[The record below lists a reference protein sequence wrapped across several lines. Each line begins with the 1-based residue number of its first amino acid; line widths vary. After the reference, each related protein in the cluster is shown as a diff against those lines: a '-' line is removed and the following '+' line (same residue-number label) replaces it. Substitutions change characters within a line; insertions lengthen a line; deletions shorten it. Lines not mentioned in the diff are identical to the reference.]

1 MADQWGTTLH
11 KLDLYVIKWNC
22 GEIMYIYQGCQF
34 CFDRCFVFSIGM
46 ECFSFEVFRGCIVHI
61 YIYIYIYM
69 CVCVCVFK
77 IMWQWIY
84 IYICVCVC
92 FQNYVTVKDYL
103 FRFFFFYY
111 ITAQIIYLNWA
122 TLASSDE
129 ISLKT
134 SASYNNIRLWPFL
147 PILKEWLL
155 YNH

>member
-1 MADQWGTTLH
+1 MSGQLINWSLSPTWPPRSDQ
-11 KLDLYVIKWNC
+11 
-22 GEIMYIYQGCQF
+22 
-34 CFDRCFVFSIGM
+34 
-46 ECFSFEVFRGCIVHI
+46 I
-61 YIYIYIYM
+61 YIYSLSHNFENTHAHTYIYM

-122 TLASSDE
+122 TLASSDQ

-134 SASYNNIRLWPFL
+134 SASYNNIRHWPFL

>member
-1 MADQWGTTLH
+1 MSGQLINWSLSPTWPPRSDQ
-11 KLDLYVIKWNC
+11 
-22 GEIMYIYQGCQF
+22 
-34 CFDRCFVFSIGM
+34 
-46 ECFSFEVFRGCIVHI
+46 I
-61 YIYIYIYM
+61 YIYSLSHNFENTHAHTYIYM

>member
-1 MADQWGTTLH
+1 MSGQLINWSLSPTWPPRSDQ
-11 KLDLYVIKWNC
+11 
-22 GEIMYIYQGCQF
+22 
-34 CFDRCFVFSIGM
+34 
-46 ECFSFEVFRGCIVHI
+46 I
-61 YIYIYIYM
+61 YIYSLSHNFENTHAHTYIYI

-134 SASYNNIRLWPFL
+134 SASYNNIRHWPFL

>member
-1 MADQWGTTLH
+1 
-11 KLDLYVIKWNC
+11 
-22 GEIMYIYQGCQF
+22 
-34 CFDRCFVFSIGM
+34 
-46 ECFSFEVFRGCIVHI
+46 
-61 YIYIYIYM
+61 
-69 CVCVCVFK
+69 
-77 IMWQWIY
+77 
-84 IYICVCVC
+84 
-92 FQNYVTVKDYL
+92 VTVKDYL

-134 SASYNNIRLWPFL
+134 SASYNNIRHWPFL